1 MKIVIALIAL
11 TLLNVSSAQFSSS
24 GGFQFGSNFGFP
36 NPLDFALSASRFF
49 ADQFSSGIERLRQ
62 AQTGIQ
68 SAFDGA
74 FSDFRQRF
82 DDLRQAGQNFSEE
95 IRHRALEQLEESR
108 RQALE
113 ANRQFQENLSR
124 QESLIRD
131 RIRQLESS
139 GRSGSAERRRYNIEL
154 SQIQQQIAQLREQE
168 RQLGFT
174 FEFIFGFGNRFNGT
188 SNSTRGNTT
197 DIQIPQNRTD
207 PNPRN
212 QTTTTNTTLPNN
224 QTGPNSGSQNQ
235 TVITN
240 PSQQNQTQ
248 PIIPANNTSNA
259 NQPTIN
265 TSPVDNGSQT
275 SNVSN
280 QTNTNTNSTSG

>member
-139 GRSGSAERRRYNIEL
+139 GRSGSAERRRYYIEL

-174 FEFIFGFGNRFNGT
+174 FEFNLASEIDLMVHRTRLEETRLTFRFRKT
-188 SNSTRGNTT
+188 ELIPTRGTKQRLQT
-197 DIQIPQNRTD
+197 QHF
-207 PNPRN
+207 
-212 QTTTTNTTLPNN
+212 QTTKLDQTLA
-224 QTGPNSGSQNQ
+224 
-235 TVITN
+235 VKIKL
-240 PSQQNQTQ
+240 
-248 PIIPANNTSNA
+248 
-259 NQPTIN
+259 
-265 TSPVDNGSQT
+265 
-275 SNVSN
+275 
-280 QTNTNTNSTSG
+280 